1 MSGNAASAAQAMQ
14 DAIDADGGAGL
25 PNGGAGAAP
34 GSDGGSP
41 PAPAPPA
48 AGPSNT
54 DTGADGRTP
63 DTIPYARFK
72 EVNDGYTRLKDLE
85 PLVEYGYDS
94 DSLGQL
100 AAFHQ
105 AYSAD
110 PVGTWAGM
118 ADNLDLPQELKNQ
131 IAAAVAS
138 GSDPQPG
145 HGAGTPSGDAPPAA
159 PELPDDVKK
168 RLEYVDRLQAREAEA
183 ERNAMLDRVMAKWD
197 ELEAADGVPQEQRTS
212 EVLKLNMIAA
222 AGASGRQ
229 FNTVDDLAQ
238 AGYDAIAD
246 HNTRV
251 LGGAV
256 RTGRTG
262 APLSVPGGASAP
274 AGPVAFKDIRSATK
288 AAEEAIAR
296 GELPPLR

>member
-1 MSGNAASAAQAMQ
+1 MSGMADEMARRLE
-14 DAIDADGGAGL
+14 ADGGSGL
-25 PNGGAGAAP
+25 PGGDGAGVAP
-34 GSDGGSP
+34 GADGGSP

-48 AGPSNT
+48 AGPSTT

-72 EVNDGYTRLKDLE
+72 EVNDGYARLRDLE

-118 ADNLDLPQELKNQ
+118 ADNLDLPQELKDQ
-131 IAAAVAS
+131 IKAHLTSDA
-138 GSDPQPG
+138 GSQPG
-145 HGAGTPSGDAPPAA
+145 PSAGTPSAQTPTPA
-159 PELPDDVKK
+159 PELPDEVKR

-183 ERNAMLDRVMAKWD
+183 ERNAMLDRVMATWD
-197 ELEAADGVPQEQRTS
+197 TLEANDGIPAEQRTS
-212 EVLKLNMIAA
+212 EAMKLNMIAA
-222 AGASGRQ
+222 MGASGRQ
-229 FNTVDDLAQ
+229 FATVEELAK
-238 AGYDAIAD
+238 AGYDTVSG
-246 HNTRV
+246 HNASV

-262 APLSVPGGASAP
+262 APLSVPGGAPAP
-274 AGPVAFKDIRSATK
+274 AAPINFGGDIRAATK
-288 AAEEAIAR
+288 AAEAAIAR
-296 GELPPLR
+296 GELPSLKQ